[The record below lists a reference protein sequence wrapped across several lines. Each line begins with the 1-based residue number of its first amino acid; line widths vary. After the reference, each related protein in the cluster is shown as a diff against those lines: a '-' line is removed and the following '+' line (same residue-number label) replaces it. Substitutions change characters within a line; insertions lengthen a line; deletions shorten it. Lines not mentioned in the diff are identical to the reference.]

1 VNGPQQPEIELDRR
15 IEAWLDE
22 GPDRA
27 PDALLASTMAPI
39 PVMAQRRRSLVAL
52 GRLTVRVEALAR
64 LAVAAALVLAVAG
77 FAGFAIRGGP
87 SGAGPTAS
95 PSPSPSPSVPA
106 AAPLPSGV
114 AYTNAGPLGAGT
126 GRESGKAGTYQTLVF
141 RPAVRFTVPAGW
153 SVSNLVN
160 TFVGGGEDVAGIPI
174 GNGDGVI
181 VITAPTSVDPPT
193 PGEVGAPVP
202 ADLLAWLVADPQLT
216 LTAGPTPVTIG
227 GIAGSEIEG
236 ALAATARLDPV
247 DGFYRPVDWLPLL
260 PRHHVRIAVLQVG
273 GQQVLVVTVANADV
287 FETFRTVADGVI
299 GSFVFPDLQGP
310 GASP

>member
-1 VNGPQQPEIELDRR
+1 
-15 IEAWLDE
+15 
-22 GPDRA
+22 
-27 PDALLASTMAPI
+27 
-39 PVMAQRRRSLVAL
+39 
-52 GRLTVRVEALAR
+52 
-64 LAVAAALVLAVAG
+64 
-77 FAGFAIRGGP
+77 
-87 SGAGPTAS
+87 
-95 PSPSPSPSVPA
+95 
-106 AAPLPSGV
+106 
-114 AYTNAGPLGAGT
+114 
-126 GRESGKAGTYQTLVF
+126 
-141 RPAVRFTVPAGW
+141 
-153 SVSNLVN
+153 VSNLVN
-160 TFVGGGEDVAGIPI
+160 TFVGGGVDVAGIPI